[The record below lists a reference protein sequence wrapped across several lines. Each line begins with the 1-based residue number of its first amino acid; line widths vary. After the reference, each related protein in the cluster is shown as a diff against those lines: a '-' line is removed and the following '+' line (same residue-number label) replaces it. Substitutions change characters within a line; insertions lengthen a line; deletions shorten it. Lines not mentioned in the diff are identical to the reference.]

1 MTTSRDGIARPLF
14 RALVVLGFVAG
25 GAAGWIAL
33 APISGAVIAE
43 GRFKV
48 DGDVKTIQHLD
59 GGVVAEIAVR
69 DGDRVQQ
76 GDLLLKL
83 DATDAE
89 AALGALEA
97 ERDSLVARQIR
108 LEAERDDLAEPDF
121 VSLGDRERASLA
133 SAIANQAVLFTAR
146 RAELAA
152 QTEVLDGTIN
162 RLSARLAAQR
172 AELRSVEAQLVLAE
186 DDAETARNLE
196 KSRMVTRRELNNRE
210 RELAS
215 LTGSRDALQAAIAET
230 DAAQTEARLSH
241 ARSRTQYLS
250 AVSSE
255 LSEVVA
261 ELAGIDPQIAAERQR
276 IARTRVTAPVSGVVF
291 GLTLATIGG
300 VVGAGEP
307 ILEILP
313 ADSTLVAEARL
324 QPDAR
329 ERLRVGMPV
338 ELRLPGVRSRQES
351 GFPGRIELISAE
363 LTADPEATSDDRAPT
378 YAVRIA
384 FAGVPENLHLEPGM
398 PVTSVIPT
406 DARTAFDYLVSP
418 LSDAMARS
426 MRED

>member
-1 MTTSRDGIARPLF
+1 MITPRDGIARPLF
-14 RALVVLGFVAG
+14 RALVVLGLVAG
-25 GAAGWIAL
+25 GVAGWIAL

-48 DGDVKTIQHLD
+48 DGDVKTVQHLD

-97 ERDSLVARQIR
+97 ERDSLVARQLR

-121 VSLGDRERASLA
+121 ASLGDRTSDSLR

-146 RAELAA
+146 QAELAA

-196 KSRMVTRRELNNRE
+196 KSQMVTRRELNNRE

-215 LTGSRDALQAAIAET
+215 LSGSRDALHAAIAET
-230 DAAQTEARLSH
+230 EAAQTEARLSH

-291 GLTLATIGG
+291 GLTFGTIGG

-313 ADSTLVAEARL
+313 ADGTLVAEARL

-338 ELRLPGVRSRQES
+338 ELRLPGVRSRQEN

-363 LTADPEATSDDRAPT
+363 LTADPEARGEGQEPT

-384 FAGVPENLHLEPGM
+384 LAEVPENLHLEPGM

-406 DARTAFDYLVSP
+406 DARTAFDYLISP

>member
-1 MTTSRDGIARPLF
+1 MTTPRDGIARPLF
-14 RALVVLGFVAG
+14 RALVVLGLVAG
-25 GAAGWIAL
+25 GVAGWIAL

-48 DGDVKTIQHLD
+48 DGDVKTVQHLD

-97 ERDSLVARQIR
+97 ERDSLVARQLR
-108 LEAERDDLAEPDF
+108 LEAERDNLAEPDF
-121 VSLGDRERASLA
+121 ASLGDRTSDSLR

-146 RAELAA
+146 QAELAA

-196 KSRMVTRRELNNRE
+196 KSQMVTRRELNNRE

-215 LTGSRDALQAAIAET
+215 LSGSRDALQAAIAET
-230 DAAQTEARLSH
+230 EAAQTEARLSH

-291 GLTLATIGG
+291 GLTLGTIGG

-313 ADSTLVAEARL
+313 ADGTLVAEARL

-363 LTADPEATSDDRAPT
+363 LTADPEARGEDQEPT

-384 FAGVPENLHLEPGM
+384 LAGVPENMHLEPGM